1 MKIKD
6 ILKSNQPN
14 DYKKLKKV
22 SRKGK
27 KRNRDKTNLTEAEIR
42 ELMYHS
48 SYRRS
53 TRGAITQVR

>member
-14 DYKKLKKV
+14 DYKRLKKV
-22 SRKGK
+22 SEKNK
-27 KRNRDKTNLTEAEIR
+27 KRNRNKPNLTEAEIR

-53 TRGAITQVR
+53 VRGAIKQVR